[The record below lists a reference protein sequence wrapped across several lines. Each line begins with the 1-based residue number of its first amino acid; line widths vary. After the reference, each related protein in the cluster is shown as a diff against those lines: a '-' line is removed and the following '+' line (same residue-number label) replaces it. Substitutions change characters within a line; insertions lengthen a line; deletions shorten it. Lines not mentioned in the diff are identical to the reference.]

1 MGMRALLVGPFLFL
15 SACAPTSDAKTSL
28 DAARPPVERADPE
41 EPPTDPGAD
50 PLFTAATHVCRLVE
64 RKDEG
69 VLAAAFAPDF
79 FDTTPPAKVDA
90 TLYEVRG
97 ALGLCGSHM
106 KVVERSSP
114 LEGVVAVECEHGV
127 LMLSMA
133 LGTAEYRPIM
143 ALGIETRTGSKL
155 HDLAAMPPSK

>member
-1 MGMRALLVGPFLFL
+1 MTRSPPLAILFFLL
-15 SACAPTSDAKTSL
+15 SACAATPDAKTSL
-28 DAARPPVERADPE
+28 DAAKPSAPRADPE
-41 EPPTDPGAD
+41 EPPTDPNTD
-50 PLFTAATHVCRLVE
+50 PLFAGAFHVCRLVE

-69 VLAAAFAPDF
+69 LLATAFAPDF
-79 FDTTPPAKVDA
+79 FETTPPAKVDA
-90 TLYEVRG
+90 TLHEVRD

-143 ALGIETRTGSKL
+143 ALGIETRPATTL
-155 HDLAAMPPSK
+155 LDLAVRPPLK